1 MVRRLW
7 TIGCLCN
14 DEPMTGIAFMLLNA
28 SCKGETKGPL
38 FVDLISLGRLVLGCL
53 VCNGKI

>member
-1 MVRRLW
+1 VVHRLR

-14 DEPMTGIAFMLLNA
+14 DEPMTDIAAMLLKA
-28 SCKGETKGPL
+28 SCRGETKGHL